1 MSKTRLNRSKSP
13 KEMYVKILNVSSKQT
28 FDGDLSRIKEEYDR
42 EGHLTRSWNV
52 FSAAGIAASVALIA
66 SLSASVLG
74 VPISLPEVFTLVSG
88 SLMFGLLAGFI
99 LN

>member
-1 MSKTRLNRSKSP
+1 MSKAKLNRSKSP
-13 KEMYVKILNVSSKQT
+13 KEMYVKVINVASSKT
-28 FDGDLSRIKEEYDR
+28 SDGNLSRIKEEYDR
-42 EGHLTRSWNV
+42 EGHLMRSWNV

-66 SLSASVLG
+66 SLAASVLG

-99 LN
+99 LS